1 MQDEIY
7 TENPSEAELNFRYN
21 REERLKNAPET
32 VRKYYAG
39 ELPTAP
45 KGLFKA
51 LVHTKSS
58 RFTFMALI
66 LVLALFVALFFFGPK
81 ANQNSIG
88 NTDFSL
94 SAFSFEEKIYVSVK
108 TQTKIN
114 QSEII
119 QIPLEFSISA
129 LDKENQ
135 IVNKEKI
142 ETVITENEE
151 FIRTIFTDYDII
163 SIGVEVLNTETQEKI
178 SLSCSVTKN

>member
-7 TENPSEAELNFRYN
+7 TENPTEAELNFHYN
-21 REERLKNAPET
+21 REDRLKDAPT
-32 VRKYYAG
+32 VVKKYYAG

-66 LVLALFVALFFFGPK
+66 LVLALVVALIFFGPK

-88 NTDFSL
+88 NTEFNL
-94 SAFSFEEKIYVSVK
+94 SAFSFEEKVFVSIK
-108 TQTKIN
+108 TETKIN
-114 QSEII
+114 QTEI
-119 QIPLEFSISA
+119 QIPLEISISA
-129 LDKENQ
+129 LDKESQILNQ
-135 IVNKEKI
+135 EKI

-163 SIGVEVLNTETQEKI
+163 SVEVEVLNTESKEKI

>member
-7 TENPSEAELNFRYN
+7 TENPTEAELNFHYK
-21 REERLKNAPET
+21 REDRLKDAPT
-32 VRKYYAG
+32 VVQKYYAG

-66 LVLALFVALFFFGPK
+66 LVLALVVALIFFGPQT
-81 ANQNSIG
+81 NQNSIG
-88 NTDFSL
+88 NTEFNL
-94 SAFSFEEKIYVSVK
+94 SAFSFEEKVYVSIK
-108 TQTKIN
+108 TQSKVN
-114 QSEII
+114 QPEI
-119 QIPLEFSISA
+119 QIPLEISISA
-129 LDKENQ
+129 LDKESQILNQ
-135 IVNKEKI
+135 EKI

-163 SIGVEVLNTETQEKI
+163 SIGVEVLNTESKEKI

>member
-7 TENPSEAELNFRYN
+7 TENPTEAELNFHYK
-21 REERLKNAPET
+21 REDRLKDAPT
-32 VRKYYAG
+32 VVQKYYAG

-66 LVLALFVALFFFGPK
+66 LVLALVVALIFFGPQ

-88 NTDFSL
+88 NTEFNL
-94 SAFSFEEKIYVSVK
+94 SAFSFEEKVYVSIK
-108 TQTKIN
+108 TQSKVK
-114 QSEII
+114 QEEI
-119 QIPLEFSISA
+119 QIPLEISISA
-129 LDKENQ
+129 LDKESQILNQ
-135 IVNKEKI
+135 EKI

-163 SIGVEVLNTETQEKI
+163 SIGVEVLNTESKEKI

>member
-7 TENPSEAELNFRYN
+7 TENPTEAELNFHYN
-21 REERLKNAPET
+21 REDRLKDAPT
-32 VRKYYAG
+32 VVQKYYAG

-66 LVLALFVALFFFGPK
+66 LVLALVVALIFFGPQ

-88 NTDFSL
+88 NTEFNL
-94 SAFSFEEKIYVSVK
+94 SAFSFEEKVYVSIK
-108 TQTKIN
+108 TQSKVK
-114 QSEII
+114 QEEI
-119 QIPLEFSISA
+119 QIPLEISISA
-129 LDKENQ
+129 LDKESQILNQ
-135 IVNKEKI
+135 EKI

-163 SIGVEVLNTETQEKI
+163 SIGVEVLNTESKEKI

>member
-7 TENPSEAELNFRYN
+7 TENPTEAELNFHYK
-21 REERLKNAPET
+21 REDRLKDAPT
-32 VRKYYAG
+32 VVQKYYAG

-66 LVLALFVALFFFGPK
+66 LVLALVVALIFFGPQT
-81 ANQNSIG
+81 NQNSIG
-88 NTDFSL
+88 NTEFNL
-94 SAFSFEEKIYVSVK
+94 SAFSFEEKVYVSIK
-108 TQTKIN
+108 TQSKVK
-114 QSEII
+114 QEEI
-119 QIPLEFSISA
+119 QIPLEISISA
-129 LDKENQ
+129 LDKESQILNQ
-135 IVNKEKI
+135 EKI

-163 SIGVEVLNTETQEKI
+163 SVEVEVLNTESKEKI

>member
-7 TENPSEAELNFRYN
+7 TENPTEAELNFHYN
-21 REERLKNAPET
+21 REDRLKDAPT
-32 VRKYYAG
+32 VVQKYYAG

-66 LVLALFVALFFFGPK
+66 LVLALVVALIFFGPQ

-88 NTDFSL
+88 NTEFNL
-94 SAFSFEEKIYVSVK
+94 SAFSFEEKVYVSIK
-108 TQTKIN
+108 TQSNVN
-114 QSEII
+114 QTEIE
-119 QIPLEFSISA
+119 IPLELTISA
-129 LDKENQ
+129 LDMEKQVVNQ
-135 IVNKEKI
+135 EKI

-163 SIGVEVLNTETQEKI
+163 SVEVEVLNTESKEKI

>member
-7 TENPSEAELNFRYN
+7 TENPTEAELNFHYN
-21 REERLKNAPET
+21 REDRLKDAPT
-32 VRKYYAG
+32 VVKKYYAG

-66 LVLALFVALFFFGPK
+66 LVLALVVALIFFGPK

-88 NTDFSL
+88 NTEFNL
-94 SAFSFEEKIYVSVK
+94 SAFSFEEKVFVSIK
-108 TQTKIN
+108 TETKIN
-114 QSEII
+114 QTEI
-119 QIPLEFSISA
+119 QIPLEISISA
-129 LDKENQ
+129 LDKESQILNQ
-135 IVNKEKI
+135 EKI

-163 SIGVEVLNTETQEKI
+163 SISVEVLNTESKEKI

>member
-7 TENPSEAELNFRYN
+7 TENPTEAELNFHYK
-21 REERLKNAPET
+21 REDRLKDAPT
-32 VRKYYAG
+32 VVKKYYAG

-66 LVLALFVALFFFGPK
+66 LVLALVVALIFFGPK

-88 NTDFSL
+88 NTEFNL
-94 SAFSFEEKIYVSVK
+94 SAFSFEEKVFVSIK
-108 TQTKIN
+108 TETKIN
-114 QSEII
+114 QTEI
-119 QIPLEFSISA
+119 QIPLEISISA
-129 LDKENQ
+129 LDKESQILNQ
-135 IVNKEKI
+135 EKI

-163 SIGVEVLNTETQEKI
+163 SVEVEVLNTESKEKI

>member
-7 TENPSEAELNFRYN
+7 TDNPSESELNFRYN

-45 KGLFKA
+45 KGFFKA

-66 LVLALFVALFFFGPK
+66 LVIALFVALFFFGPK
-81 ANQNSIG
+81 ANQNNMQ
-88 NTDFSL
+88 NTDFTL
-94 SAFSFEEKIYVSVK
+94 SAFSFEEKIYVSIKV
-108 TQTKIN
+108 
-114 QSEII
+114 QSQSNAKEI
-119 QIPLEFSISA
+119 QLPLKAKFSM
-129 LDKENQ
+129 LDKDKQLVNQ
-135 IVNKEKI
+135 EEI
-142 ETVITENEE
+142 ETVILQKEE

-163 SIGVEVLNTETQEKI
+163 SVEVEITNTDTEEKI
-178 SLSCSVTKN
+178 LLSTSVTQN

>member
-7 TENPSEAELNFRYN
+7 TENPTEAELNFHYK
-21 REERLKNAPET
+21 REDRLKDAPT
-32 VRKYYAG
+32 VVKKYYAG

-66 LVLALFVALFFFGPK
+66 LVLALVVALIFFGPK
-81 ANQNSIG
+81 ANQNSLG
-88 NTDFSL
+88 NTEFSL
-94 SAFSFEEKIYVSVK
+94 SAFSFEEKIYVSIK
-108 TQTKIN
+108 TQTKNN
-114 QSEII
+114 QTEI
-119 QIPLEFSISA
+119 QIPLELSISA

-135 IVNKEKI
+135 IANQEKI

-163 SIGVEVLNTETQEKI
+163 SISAEVLNTESKEKI

>member
-7 TENPSEAELNFRYN
+7 TENPTEAELNFHYN
-21 REERLKNAPET
+21 REDRLKDAPT
-32 VRKYYAG
+32 VVKKYYAG

-66 LVLALFVALFFFGPK
+66 LVLALVVALIFFGPK

-88 NTDFSL
+88 NTEFNL
-94 SAFSFEEKIYVSVK
+94 SAFSFEEKVFVSIK
-108 TQTKIN
+108 TETKIN
-114 QSEII
+114 QTEI
-119 QIPLEFSISA
+119 QIPLEISISA
-129 LDKENQ
+129 LDKESQILNQ
-135 IVNKEKI
+135 EKI

>member
-7 TENPSEAELNFRYN
+7 TENPTEAELNFHYN
-21 REERLKNAPET
+21 REDRLKDAPT
-32 VRKYYAG
+32 VVKKYYAG

-66 LVLALFVALFFFGPK
+66 LVLALVVALIFFGPK

-88 NTDFSL
+88 NTEFNL
-94 SAFSFEEKIYVSVK
+94 SAFSFEEKVFVSIK
-108 TQTKIN
+108 TETKIN
-114 QSEII
+114 QTEI
-119 QIPLEFSISA
+119 QIPLEISISV
-129 LDKENQ
+129 LDKESQILNQ
-135 IVNKEKI
+135 EKI

-163 SIGVEVLNTETQEKI
+163 SVEVEVLNTESKEKI

>member
-7 TENPSEAELNFRYN
+7 TENPTEAELNFHYN
-21 REERLKNAPET
+21 REDRLKDAPT
-32 VRKYYAG
+32 VVKKYYAG

-66 LVLALFVALFFFGPK
+66 LVLALVVALIFFGPK

-88 NTDFSL
+88 NTEFNL
-94 SAFSFEEKIYVSVK
+94 SAFSFEEKVFVSIK
-108 TQTKIN
+108 TQSKVN
-114 QSEII
+114 QAEI
-119 QIPLEFSISA
+119 QIPLEISISA
-129 LDKENQ
+129 LDKESQILNQ
-135 IVNKEKI
+135 EKI

-163 SIGVEVLNTETQEKI
+163 SVEVEVLNTESKEKI

>member
-7 TENPSEAELNFRYN
+7 TENPTEAELNFHYK
-21 REERLKNAPET
+21 REDRLKDAPT
-32 VRKYYAG
+32 VVQKYYAG

-66 LVLALFVALFFFGPK
+66 LVLALVVALIFFGPQT
-81 ANQNSIG
+81 NQNSIG
-88 NTDFSL
+88 NTEFNL
-94 SAFSFEEKIYVSVK
+94 SAFSFEEKVYVSIK
-108 TQTKIN
+108 TQSKVN
-114 QSEII
+114 QPEI
-119 QIPLEFSISA
+119 QIPLEISISA
-129 LDKENQ
+129 LDKESQILNQ
-135 IVNKEKI
+135 EKI

-163 SIGVEVLNTETQEKI
+163 SIGVEVLNTETKEKI
-178 SLSCSVTKN
+178 SLSCSVSKN

>member
-7 TENPSEAELNFRYN
+7 TENPTEAELNFHYK
-21 REERLKNAPET
+21 REDRLKDAPT
-32 VRKYYAG
+32 VVKKYYAG

-66 LVLALFVALFFFGPK
+66 LVLALVVALIFFGPK
-81 ANQNSIG
+81 ANQNSLG
-88 NTDFSL
+88 NTEFSL
-94 SAFSFEEKIYVSVK
+94 SAFSFEEKIYVSIK
-108 TQTKIN
+108 TQTKNN
-114 QSEII
+114 QTEI
-119 QIPLEFSISA
+119 QIPLELSISA

-135 IVNKEKI
+135 IVNQEKI

-163 SIGVEVLNTETQEKI
+163 SISVEVLNTESKEKI

>member
-7 TENPSEAELNFRYN
+7 TENPTEAELNFHYN
-21 REERLKNAPET
+21 REDRLKDAPT
-32 VRKYYAG
+32 VVKKYYAG

-66 LVLALFVALFFFGPK
+66 LVLALVVALIFFGPQT
-81 ANQNSIG
+81 NQNSIG
-88 NTDFSL
+88 NTEFSL
-94 SAFSFEEKIYVSVK
+94 SAFSFEEKVYVSIK
-108 TQTKIN
+108 TQSKVK
-114 QSEII
+114 QEEI
-119 QIPLEFSISA
+119 QIPLEISISA
-129 LDKENQ
+129 LDKESQ
-135 IVNKEKI
+135 IVNQEKI

-151 FIRTIFTDYDII
+151 FIRTIFIDYDII
-163 SIGVEVLNTETQEKI
+163 SIGVEVLNTETKEKI

>member
-7 TENPSEAELNFRYN
+7 TENPTEAELNFHYN
-21 REERLKNAPET
+21 REDRLKDAPT
-32 VRKYYAG
+32 VVKKYYAG

-66 LVLALFVALFFFGPK
+66 LVLALVVALIFFGPK
-81 ANQNSIG
+81 ANQNYLG
-88 NTDFSL
+88 NTEFSL
-94 SAFSFEEKIYVSVK
+94 SAFYFEEKIYVSIK
-108 TQTKIN
+108 TQTKNN
-114 QSEII
+114 QTEI
-119 QIPLEFSISA
+119 QIPLELSISA

-135 IVNKEKI
+135 IANQEKI

-163 SIGVEVLNTETQEKI
+163 SISVEVLNTESKEKI

>member
-7 TENPSEAELNFRYN
+7 TENPTEAELNFHYK
-21 REERLKNAPET
+21 REDRLKDAPT
-32 VRKYYAG
+32 VVKKYYAG

-66 LVLALFVALFFFGPK
+66 LVLALVVALIFFGPK

-88 NTDFSL
+88 NTEFNL
-94 SAFSFEEKIYVSVK
+94 SAFSFEEKVFVSIK
-108 TQTKIN
+108 TETKIN
-114 QSEII
+114 QTEI
-119 QIPLEFSISA
+119 QIPLEISISA
-129 LDKENQ
+129 LDKESQILNQ
-135 IVNKEKI
+135 EKI

-151 FIRTIFTDYDII
+151 FIRTIFIDYDII
-163 SIGVEVLNTETQEKI
+163 SIGVEVLNTETKEKI

>member
-7 TENPSEAELNFRYN
+7 TENPTEAELNFHYK
-21 REERLKNAPET
+21 REDRLKDAPT
-32 VRKYYAG
+32 VVKKYYAG

-66 LVLALFVALFFFGPK
+66 LVLALVVALIFFGPK
-81 ANQNSIG
+81 ANQNSLG
-88 NTDFSL
+88 STEFSL
-94 SAFSFEEKIYVSVK
+94 SAFSFEEKIYVSIK
-108 TQTKIN
+108 TQTKTN
-114 QSEII
+114 QSEI
-119 QIPLEFSISA
+119 QIPLELSISA

-135 IVNKEKI
+135 IANQEII

-163 SIGVEVLNTETQEKI
+163 SIGVEVLNTESKEKI

>member
-7 TENPSEAELNFRYN
+7 TENPTEAELNFHYN
-21 REERLKNAPET
+21 REDRLKDAPT
-32 VRKYYAG
+32 VVKKYYAG

-51 LVHTKSS
+51 LVHTKAS

-66 LVLALFVALFFFGPK
+66 LVLALVVALIFFGPK

-88 NTDFSL
+88 NTEFSL
-94 SAFSFEEKIYVSVK
+94 SAFSFEEKVYVSIK
-108 TQTKIN
+108 TQSKIN
-114 QSEII
+114 QPEI
-119 QIPLEFSISA
+119 QIPLELTISA
-129 LDKENQ
+129 LDMEKQVVNQ
-135 IVNKEKI
+135 EKI

-163 SIGVEVLNTETQEKI
+163 SVEVEVLNTESKEKI

>member
-7 TENPSEAELNFRYN
+7 TENPTEAELNFHYK
-21 REERLKNAPET
+21 REDRLKDAPT
-32 VRKYYAG
+32 VVKKYYAG

-51 LVHTKSS
+51 LVHTNSS

-66 LVLALFVALFFFGPK
+66 LVLALVVALIFLGPK
-81 ANQNSIG
+81 ANQNSLE
-88 NTDFSL
+88 NTEFSL
-94 SAFSFEEKIYVSVK
+94 SAFSFEEKIYVSIK
-108 TQTKIN
+108 TQTKNN
-114 QSEII
+114 QTET
-119 QIPLEFSISA
+119 QIPLELSISA

-135 IVNKEKI
+135 IANQEKI

-163 SIGVEVLNTETQEKI
+163 SISVEILNTESKEKI

>member
-7 TENPSEAELNFRYN
+7 TEDPTEAELNFHYN
-21 REERLKNAPET
+21 REDRLKDAPT
-32 VRKYYAG
+32 VVKKYYAG

-66 LVLALFVALFFFGPK
+66 LVLALVVALIFFGPK

-88 NTDFSL
+88 NTEFNL
-94 SAFSFEEKIYVSVK
+94 SAFSFEEKVFVSIK
-108 TQTKIN
+108 TETKIN
-114 QSEII
+114 QTEI
-119 QIPLEFSISA
+119 QIPLEISISA
-129 LDKENQ
+129 LDKESQILNQ
-135 IVNKEKI
+135 EKI

-163 SIGVEVLNTETQEKI
+163 SVEVEVLNTESKEKI

>member
-7 TENPSEAELNFRYN
+7 TDNPTETELVFHYK
-21 REERLKNAPET
+21 REDRLKDAPT
-32 VRKYYAG
+32 VVKKYYAG

-66 LVLALFVALFFFGPK
+66 LVLALFVSFFFFGPK
-81 ANQNSIG
+81 ANQNTLG
-88 NTDFSL
+88 NTEFTL
-94 SAFSFEEKIYVSVK
+94 SAFSFEEKIYVSIK
-108 TQTKIN
+108 AQTN
-114 QSEII
+114 NSLSEYI
-119 QIPLEFSISA
+119 QVPLEVLIRVI
-129 LDKENQ
+129 DKDKQ
-135 IVNKEKI
+135 IINKEKI

-163 SIGVEVLNTETQEKI
+163 SIETEILNTETQEKI
-178 SLSCSVTKN
+178 LISCSVEKK

>member
-7 TENPSEAELNFRYN
+7 TENPTEAELNFHYK
-21 REERLKNAPET
+21 REDRLKDAPT
-32 VRKYYAG
+32 VVKKYYAG

-66 LVLALFVALFFFGPK
+66 LVLALVVALIFFGPK
-81 ANQNSIG
+81 ANQNSLG
-88 NTDFSL
+88 NTEFSL
-94 SAFSFEEKIYVSVK
+94 SAFSFEEKIYVSIK
-108 TQTKIN
+108 TQTKNN
-114 QSEII
+114 QTEI
-119 QIPLEFSISA
+119 QIPLELSISA

-135 IVNKEKI
+135 IVNQEKI

-163 SIGVEVLNTETQEKI
+163 SIGVEVLNTETKEKI

>member
-7 TENPSEAELNFRYN
+7 TENPTEAELNFHYK
-21 REERLKNAPET
+21 REDRLKDAPT
-32 VRKYYAG
+32 VVKKYYAG

-66 LVLALFVALFFFGPK
+66 LLLALVVALIFFGPK

-88 NTDFSL
+88 NTEFNL
-94 SAFSFEEKIYVSVK
+94 SAFSFEEKVFVSIK
-108 TQTKIN
+108 TETKIN
-114 QSEII
+114 QTEI
-119 QIPLEFSISA
+119 QIPLEFSIFV

-135 IVNKEKI
+135 VVNEEKI

-163 SIGVEVLNTETQEKI
+163 SVGVEVLNTESKEKI
-178 SLSCSVTKN
+178 SLSCSVSKN

>member
-7 TENPSEAELNFRYN
+7 TDNPTEPELVFHYK
-21 REERLKNAPET
+21 REDRLKDAPT
-32 VRKYYAG
+32 VVKKYYAG

-66 LVLALFVALFFFGPK
+66 LVLALVVALIFFGPQ

-88 NTDFSL
+88 NTEFNL
-94 SAFSFEEKIYVSVK
+94 SAFSFEEKVYVSIK
-108 TQTKIN
+108 TQSKVK
-114 QSEII
+114 QEEI
-119 QIPLEFSISA
+119 QIPLEISISA
-129 LDKENQ
+129 LDKESQILNQ
-135 IVNKEKI
+135 EKI

-163 SIGVEVLNTETQEKI
+163 SVEVEVLNTESKEKI

>member
-45 KGLFKA
+45 KGFFKA

-94 SAFSFEEKIYVSVK
+94 SAFSFEEKVFVSIK
-108 TQTKIN
+108 TETKIN
-114 QSEII
+114 QTEI
-119 QIPLEFSISA
+119 QIPLEISISA

>member
-7 TENPSEAELNFRYN
+7 TENPTEAELNFHYN
-21 REERLKNAPET
+21 REDRLKDAPT
-32 VRKYYAG
+32 VVQKYYAG

-66 LVLALFVALFFFGPK
+66 LVLALVVALIFFGPQ

-88 NTDFSL
+88 NTEFNL
-94 SAFSFEEKIYVSVK
+94 SAFSFEEKVYVSIK
-108 TQTKIN
+108 TQSKVN
-114 QSEII
+114 QPEI
-119 QIPLEFSISA
+119 QIPLEISISA
-129 LDKENQ
+129 LDKESQILNQ
-135 IVNKEKI
+135 EKI

-163 SIGVEVLNTETQEKI
+163 SVEVEVLNTESKEKI

>member
-7 TENPSEAELNFRYN
+7 TENPTEAELNFHYK
-21 REERLKNAPET
+21 REDRLKDAPT
-32 VRKYYAG
+32 VVKKYYAG

-66 LVLALFVALFFFGPK
+66 LVLALVVALIFFGPK
-81 ANQNSIG
+81 ANQNSLG
-88 NTDFSL
+88 NTEFSL
-94 SAFSFEEKIYVSVK
+94 SAFSFEEKIYVSIK
-108 TQTKIN
+108 TQTKNN
-114 QSEII
+114 QTEI
-119 QIPLEFSISA
+119 QIPLELSISA

-135 IVNKEKI
+135 IVNQEKI

-163 SIGVEVLNTETQEKI
+163 SVEVEVLNTESKEKI

>member
-7 TENPSEAELNFRYN
+7 TENPTEAELNFHYK
-21 REERLKNAPET
+21 REDRLKDAPT
-32 VRKYYAG
+32 VVKKYYAG

-66 LVLALFVALFFFGPK
+66 LVLALVVALIFFGPK
-81 ANQNSIG
+81 ANQNSLG
-88 NTDFSL
+88 NTEFSL
-94 SAFSFEEKIYVSVK
+94 SAFSFEEKIYVSIK
-108 TQTKIN
+108 TQTKNN
-114 QSEII
+114 QTEI
-119 QIPLEFSISA
+119 QIPLELSISA

-135 IVNKEKI
+135 IANQEKI

-163 SIGVEVLNTETQEKI
+163 SIDVEVLNTESKEKI

>member
-7 TENPSEAELNFRYN
+7 TENPTEAELNFHYN
-21 REERLKNAPET
+21 REDRLKDAPT
-32 VRKYYAG
+32 VVQKYYAG

-66 LVLALFVALFFFGPK
+66 LVLALVVALIFFGPQT
-81 ANQNSIG
+81 NQNSIG
-88 NTDFSL
+88 NTEFNL
-94 SAFSFEEKIYVSVK
+94 SAFSFEEKVYVSIK
-108 TQTKIN
+108 TQSKVK
-114 QSEII
+114 QEEI
-119 QIPLEFSISA
+119 QIPLEISISA
-129 LDKENQ
+129 LDKESQILNQ
-135 IVNKEKI
+135 EKI

-163 SIGVEVLNTETQEKI
+163 SIGVEVLNTESKEKI

>member
-7 TENPSEAELNFRYN
+7 TENPTEAELNFHYK
-21 REERLKNAPET
+21 REDRLKDAPT
-32 VRKYYAG
+32 VVKKYYAG

-66 LVLALFVALFFFGPK
+66 LVLALVVALIFFGPK

-88 NTDFSL
+88 NTEFNL
-94 SAFSFEEKIYVSVK
+94 SAFSFEEKVFVSIK
-108 TQTKIN
+108 TETKIN
-114 QSEII
+114 QTEI
-119 QIPLEFSISA
+119 QIPLEISISV
-129 LDKENQ
+129 LDKESQILNQ
-135 IVNKEKI
+135 EKI

-163 SIGVEVLNTETQEKI
+163 SISVEVLNTESKEKI

>member
-7 TENPSEAELNFRYN
+7 TENPTEAELNFHYK
-21 REERLKNAPET
+21 REDRLKDAPT
-32 VRKYYAG
+32 VVKKYYAG

-66 LVLALFVALFFFGPK
+66 LVLALVVALIFFGPK

-88 NTDFSL
+88 NTEFNL
-94 SAFSFEEKIYVSVK
+94 SAFSFEEKVFVSIK
-108 TQTKIN
+108 TQSKVN
-114 QSEII
+114 QPEI
-119 QIPLEFSISA
+119 QIPLEISISA
-129 LDKENQ
+129 LDKESQILNQ
-135 IVNKEKI
+135 EKI